1 MIKADRIFL
10 DLSNPRHKKFDNQD
24 QAIEYLCANEQTL
37 ELAQDIAENG
47 LNPLELFA
55 LLKEGKNTFTVAEGN
70 RRACALML
78 LRDPE
83 LSPAKYR
90 KRFKALSEKW
100 SPVKELFSIVFK
112 SRDEVNLWLDRIHAG
127 VNDGK
132 GRRPWNSEQKA
143 RNSGYSKNTLAQS
156 LLDLGE
162 AKGLIT
168 ESDRK
173 GRLSTVEA
181 FSRNPIIKDALGI
194 TNTDPMKISTTLPDS
209 DFDLVLKKFMNDV
222 ASKEI
227 TTRKSRDKDGF
238 SNYANDLRNVDGLSG
253 TRVRQHDVDIPGKRS
268 KPAKRAKKPLK
279 PTKIVPVDEIS
290 DSLAA
295 IPNYKLEKIYYSLV
309 SLTTKD
315 HTPLLTVGA
324 WSFLETLTAATGRNP
339 QTDFYSYL
347 TKNKLDSLGVGQNQK
362 TIRPIIK
369 KLSEVGN
376 ITKHDVT
383 SAAFND
389 EQLIND
395 FETLKDVIIALA
407 KEAKSKP

>member
-1 MIKADRIFL
+1 
-10 DLSNPRHKKFDNQD
+10 
-24 QAIEYLCANEQTL
+24 
-37 ELAQDIAENG
+37 
-47 LNPLELFA
+47 
-55 LLKEGKNTFTVAEGN
+55 
-70 RRACALML
+70 
-78 LRDPE
+78 
-83 LSPAKYR
+83 
-90 KRFKALSEKW
+90 
-100 SPVKELFSIVFK
+100 
-112 SRDEVNLWLDRIHAG
+112 
-127 VNDGK
+127 
-132 GRRPWNSEQKA
+132 
-143 RNSGYSKNTLAQS
+143 
-156 LLDLGE
+156 
-162 AKGLIT
+162 
-168 ESDRK
+168 
-173 GRLSTVEA
+173 
-181 FSRNPIIKDALGI
+181 
-194 TNTDPMKISTTLPDS
+194 MKISTTLPDS